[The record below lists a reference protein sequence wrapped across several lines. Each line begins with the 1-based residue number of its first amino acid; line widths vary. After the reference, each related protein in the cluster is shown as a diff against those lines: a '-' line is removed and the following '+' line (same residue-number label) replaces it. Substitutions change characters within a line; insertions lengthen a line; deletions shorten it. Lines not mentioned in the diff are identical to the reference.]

1 MSSSLETLS
10 ATQLITR
17 KLFLEEQLSYVIE
30 ALQKQEKMIDL
41 NIELDVYPQK
51 KHKVKIKN
59 KNRAC
64 QNEMQTK
71 KLKIIHI

>member
-59 KNRAC
+59 KILIPIAP
-64 QNEMQTK
+64 
-71 KLKIIHI
+71 KL

>member
-30 ALQKQEKMIDL
+30 ALQKQEKNDRFK
-41 NIELDVYPQK
+41 Y
-51 KHKVKIKN
+51 
-59 KNRAC
+59 R
-64 QNEMQTK
+64 T
-71 KLKIIHI
+71 